1 MTLKWIRRWARFLD
15 VKLRLDHT
23 LSQSTD
29 KLRSD
34 NSLFQIVLI
43 ERGFVIQSRILLYI
57 KETDGRPA
65 DGAIQSRIGWEEME
79 EDQGTPYALRAERN
93 WRKTKYADAGRQ
105 NLALNAWN
113 EQRPWLSYIS
123 PHVFTPKED
132 QEGWTNGRFP
142 HTKTRSYFKRLKREY
157 PVSPEHKF
165 YFLKPVKTMS
175 RSYFISK
182 STEMIKKS
190 YFSLHK
196 QHVLVHFCIV
206 ALFSWQDIPL
216 RF

>member
-43 ERGFVIQSRILLYI
+43 ERGFVIQSIILLYI

-142 HTKTRSYFKRLKREY
+142 HTKLKLC
-157 PVSPEHKF
+157 HKGVLLQN
-165 YFLKPVKTMS
+165 LKGLTTWFESEWGLDYDWAIAEP
-175 RSYFISK
+175 
-182 STEMIKKS
+182 
-190 YFSLHK
+190 
-196 QHVLVHFCIV
+196 
-206 ALFSWQDIPL
+206 
-216 RF
+216 

>member
-43 ERGFVIQSRILLYI
+43 ERGFVIQSKILIYI

-105 NLALNAWN
+105 N
-113 EQRPWLSYIS
+113 WLSMPQMNRGPGYHIY
-123 PHVFTPKED
+123 HRTCL
-132 QEGWTNGRFP
+132 
-142 HTKTRSYFKRLKREY
+142 HLKRTKRVGQMDDFHIQNSNCAIKVY
-157 PVSPEHKF
+157 CYRIWRVHLSDVQPF
-165 YFLKPVKTMS
+165 S
-175 RSYFISK
+175 RF
-182 STEMIKKS
+182 
-190 YFSLHK
+190 
-196 QHVLVHFCIV
+196 
-206 ALFSWQDIPL
+206 
-216 RF
+216 

>member
-34 NSLFQIVLI
+34 NSLFQIVFNRKRFCNTI
-43 ERGFVIQSRILLYI
+43 RILLYI

-105 NLALNAWN
+105 NLALNAWMN
-113 EQRPWLSYIS
+113 RGPGYHTYH

-132 QEGWTNGRFP
+132 QEGWTNDDFHIQSSNCAIKVYCYRIWRVPPIDVQPFSRF
-142 HTKTRSYFKRLKREY
+142 
-157 PVSPEHKF
+157 
-165 YFLKPVKTMS
+165 
-175 RSYFISK
+175 
-182 STEMIKKS
+182 
-190 YFSLHK
+190 
-196 QHVLVHFCIV
+196 
-206 ALFSWQDIPL
+206 
-216 RF
+216 